1 MQKIHRLFPYLAI
14 VVTILSLVA
23 CGSSGGNT
31 GTAVTPTP
39 TSATATATPT
49 PSTHHFMVGETVKV
63 GDTWNVTI
71 TSAKTSPS
79 GQYVHPQKAG
89 DVFLVFDVTVKNI
102 STQEQNISSIAQ
114 FHLTDASGQQYMA
127 AYDDAAAPTL
137 DGKVEAGSP
146 LKGYVTFEVPS
157 SVKAFL
163 LSFEAVLFSPGQ
175 TIWDIHV

>member
-63 GDTWNVTI
+63 GDTWNDVILFASRHTPG
-71 TSAKTSPS
+71 T
-79 GQYVHPQKAG
+79 GQAFKIP
-89 DVFLVFDVTVKNI
+89 
-102 STQEQNISSIAQ
+102 
-114 FHLTDASGQQYMA
+114 LTDQLRQ
-127 AYDDAAAPTL
+127 
-137 DGKVEAGSP
+137 
-146 LKGYVTFEVPS
+146 
-157 SVKAFL
+157 AFYR
-163 LSFEAVLFSPGQ
+163 FGIQKTEDRRQ
-175 TIWDIHV
+175 KTD